1 MHSLFR
7 KNSHGSVYTL
17 RKVLKGVFYGFPK
30 IYDAISLHA
39 YMTTGSLYFDFIYV
53 PYKTVVNRNDYQ
65 IHVATWTM
73 CVGGGEADDQKEVK
87 KISIRLFCQNKDTA
101 GKTLTPQIFKSRNQ
115 LFDKK

>member
-1 MHSLFR
+1 ME
-7 KNSHGSVYTL
+7 VCTL

-73 CVGGGEADDQKEVK
+73 CVLGGG
-87 KISIRLFCQNKDTA
+87 R
-101 GKTLTPQIFKSRNQ
+101 
-115 LFDKK
+115 